1 MKRGAALLLMAAA
14 SAAGAGVRLE
24 IGAVVPVLPN
34 GAVSISIG
42 HGHGHGHYWRHGGW
56 WYRPWG
62 AQWVVVP
69 PPAAVYRDRDRDE
82 ARPPRSVGPT
92 RPDPVITP
100 LRGQDANQ
108 AEFDRQACN
117 RAAVAQPAA
126 LADAAEFQRSVARCL
141 DERGYTMQ

>member
-1 MKRGAALLLMAAA
+1 MTRLAAYALLAAAGAAQ
-14 SAAGAGVRLE
+14 AGVRLE
-24 IGAVVPVLPN
+24 IGVVVPVLPH
-34 GAVSISIG
+34 GAVSIGI
-42 HGHGHGHYWRHGGW
+42 GHGHGHYWRHGGW
-56 WYRPWG
+56 WYQPWG

-69 PPAAVYRDRDRDE
+69 PPVAVYRARDRDE
-82 ARPPRSVGPT
+82 EPAPRSVGPT

-100 LRGQDANQ
+100 LRGQDTNQ

-141 DERGYTMQ
+141 DERGYAMK